1 MQLIAEVRGLPKPH
15 LVWTRKGDFLKS
27 KGDFSLSEKN
37 GEAILSI
44 KQSTFDHSGNYVLK
58 AKNEHGEAVES
69 VCLLIQGKPNS
80 CDCSIVGNI
89 LSIVVLVNCFNLYV
103 E

>member
-44 KQSTFDHSGNYVLK
+44 KRAAFDHSGSYVLK
-58 AKNEHGEAVES
+58 AENEHGEAVES
-69 VCLLIQGKPNS
+69 VRLVIQGKLNNYYN
-80 CDCSIVGNI
+80 VVNLV
-89 LSIVVLVNCFNLYV
+89 LSIADCRSWFQLEC
-103 E
+103 